1 MTRIELH
8 ENDAYPRKIRIS
20 TENLTYVN
28 HTISFTATRKKKQFM
43 EAIRA
48 QKNVSV
54 TTGQAQFII
63 QFQYQFFQFRTNFR
77 LAIFIFMFNLNANKF
92 LLNKKQSQLS
102 YYCYKK
108 CNNPSGNCF
117 TGKFSW
123 AKAFSIVCMPIS
135 RVNSILPGPLE
146 ELSI

>member
-48 QKNVSV
+48 QKNVSA
-54 TTGQAQFII
+54 TTG
-63 QFQYQFFQFRTNFR
+63 
-77 LAIFIFMFNLNANKF
+77 
-92 LLNKKQSQLS
+92 
-102 YYCYKK
+102 
-108 CNNPSGNCF
+108 
-117 TGKFSW
+117 
-123 AKAFSIVCMPIS
+123 
-135 RVNSILPGPLE
+135 
-146 ELSI
+146 